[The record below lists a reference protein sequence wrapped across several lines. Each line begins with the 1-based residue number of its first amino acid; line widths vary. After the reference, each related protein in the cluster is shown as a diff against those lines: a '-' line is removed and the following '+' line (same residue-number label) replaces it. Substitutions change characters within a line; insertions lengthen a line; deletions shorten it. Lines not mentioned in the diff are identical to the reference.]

1 MSSVPDASF
10 TATASPTKTS
20 SVASEPPPARTE
32 PGRFESAVGAS
43 PGAASRSHAH
53 PTLRPAT
60 VPGMPLLHDSRGTY
74 WSSASASTP
83 TPSSDANDARSKTP
97 LAKVLRRWC

>member
-20 SVASEPPPARTE
+20 SVASEPPLADRTRE
-32 PGRFESAVGAS
+32 VRVRGGRFARRGVPEPRASDAQAGDGAGHALGARLQRHVLELGVGVDAD
-43 PGAASRSHAH
+43 A
-53 PTLRPAT
+53 
-60 VPGMPLLHDSRGTY
+60 
-74 WSSASASTP
+74 
-83 TPSSDANDARSKTP
+83 SSDANDARSKTP